1 MQRYE
6 KTALLLDLALEMQSR
21 HMGISLKEIAKKYSV
36 SHRTAQRMVRGLEL
50 AFPQMHC
57 LETDTREL
65 RWSIP
70 SGNALG
76 LVRFSADEL
85 AALESAI
92 SVMKTAGRHKEATLL
107 KSLEAKAEVFIK
119 RADKVRMAPD
129 IEALLQAE
137 GLVATP
143 GPRRAASPEIL
154 EPLRH
159 AIKAGCKVIV
169 TYNKGET
176 SETYTLEP
184 YGFLY
189 GHRHYLV
196 AINPDRGDGVVR
208 KFRLGDIRSVKST
221 TEFFERDTDFDLA
234 AYSKQ
239 SFGVFADTLED
250 VEWLFSKKAAATAF
264 SYQFH
269 PDEVKVINEDGSL
282 TVKFSASGIQEMA
295 WHLMIWGQEVEVISP
310 PRLAELVNPQ
320 RPSWELLP

>member
-1 MQRYE
+1 
-6 KTALLLDLALEMQSR
+6 
-21 HMGISLKEIAKKYSV
+21 MGISLKEIAEKYSV

-50 AFPQMHC
+50 AFPQMQC
-57 LETDTREL
+57 RETETKEL
-65 RWSIP
+65 RWVIP
-70 SGNALG
+70 SNDAVG
-76 LVRFSADEL
+76 LVSSSADEL

-92 SVMKTAGRHKEATLL
+92 AVMKTAGREKEATLL
-107 KSLEAKAEVFIK
+107 KSLYTKAEAFIK

-154 EPLRH
+154 EPLRY
-159 AIKAGCKVIV
+159 AIKAGSIVMV
-169 TYNKGET
+169 TYKKKGKT
-176 SETYTLEP
+176 PETYRLEP

-196 AINPDRGDGVVR
+196 AINPDRGDGFIR
-208 KFRLGDIRSVKST
+208 KFRLGDILSVET
-221 TEFFERDTDFDLA
+221 TDEFFERDTNFDLA
-234 AYSKQ
+234 TYAKK
-239 SFGVFADTLED
+239 SFGVFTDTPED
-250 VEWLFSKKAAATAF
+250 VEWLFSKNAADTAF

-269 PDEVKVINEDGSL
+269 PEETKILNEDGSL

-295 WHLMIWGQEVEVISP
+295 WHLMIWGQDVEVVSP
-310 PRLAELVNPQ
+310 SRLATIVNPQ